1 MTSLLRPSLP
11 PKRLLQ
17 NTPSQLTQKCN
28 SGTTEVEW
36 GKWPNGLILEG
47 SAAPPR
53 SGRAE
58 ELPMHSLLIAALFV
72 GMLLSPCVVAMFTG
86 IE

>member
-1 MTSLLRPSLP
+1 
-11 PKRLLQ
+11 
-17 NTPSQLTQKCN
+17 
-28 SGTTEVEW
+28 VEW
-36 GKWPNGLILEG
+36 GKWPNGPILEG

-58 ELPMHSLLIAALFV
+58 EFPMQSLLIAALFV